1 MTLPRFTYHPDPIAT
16 GSVIA
21 SPTVCVSCHQARG
34 YVYTGPVYAEEEY
47 DAEICPWCIA
57 DGSASARLDAS
68 FTDDEGIGGGGEWDE
83 VPEAV
88 VEEVARRTPGFSAW
102 QQEKWWTHCGDAGQS
117 LAVPGRRNC
126 RHWVRARSRRSR
138 TAPGWMMAR
147 SGTISSVRCARTARP
162 PRICSAARTVAN
174 WVATRTAID
183 RRVRPVDG

>member
-1 MTLPRFTYHPDPIAT
+1 MSLPRFTYHPDPIAT

-57 DGSASARLDAS
+57 DGSASTRLDAS

-102 QQEKWWTHCGDAGQS
+102 QQEKWWTHCGDAGQFI
-117 LAVPGRRNC
+117 GRAGQAELQALGAGAIAAIQDSTGLDDGPQWDHFFGALRKDG
-126 RHWVRARSRRSR
+126 SP
-138 TAPGWMMAR
+138 TAYMF
-147 SGTISSVRCARTARP
+147 RCTQ
-162 PRICSAARTVAN
+162 CGELGGYQ
-174 WVATRTAID
+174 D
-183 RRVRPVDG
+183 CD